1 MQGRGTL
8 VKYDGSLDHYG
19 DFLSDSKH
27 GMGVEIRD
35 SDKKFALVGTWQND
49 KLEGEVLIVNLPDC
63 REVRKA
69 IFRNDKK
76 VAQLDQ
82 HGPQRAI
89 NPDGRVIEVTLDEID
104 QAIGLVR
111 HALEEFT

>member
-35 SDKKFALVGTWQND
+35 SDKKFALVGAWQND
-49 KLEGEVLIVNLPDC
+49 KLEGEVLISICQIVEKLG
-63 REVRKA
+63 RRSSETTRKWHSLISPA
-69 IFRNDKK
+69 HKE
-76 VAQLDQ
+76 L
-82 HGPQRAI
+82 
-89 NPDGRVIEVTLDEID
+89 
-104 QAIGLVR
+104 
-111 HALEEFT
+111 